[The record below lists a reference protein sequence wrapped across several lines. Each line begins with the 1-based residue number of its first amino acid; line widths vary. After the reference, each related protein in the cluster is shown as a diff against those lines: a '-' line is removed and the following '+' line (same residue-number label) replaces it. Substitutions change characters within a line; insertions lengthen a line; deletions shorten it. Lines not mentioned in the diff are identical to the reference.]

1 MPKISNALIKS
12 LIVPKST
19 KTKLYGITKH
29 TNTNNVFSNHSS
41 LTLTKNYSKEKSKET
56 AVLLQ
61 KEDTIIANQPDEQ
74 NKYRGVIKCKD
85 GYKVQLTVS
94 KKRYT
99 YGPFKTAREA
109 GLKYDERAKAF
120 FGSRANL
127 NFDDGKTDTKKKN
140 RKVMTG
146 IIQRNVASEQKWICN
161 FCNGIL
167 DSNYQIDHAVPLFL
181 NGNDDINNLQAL
193 CSVCH
198 KFKSESI
205 DRQILAKI
213 INDGRCLD
221 RSIVILI
228 QKLMINKIKPSSS
241 DKVDESIVDSVYS
254 DYISNVKDKPIS
266 GGNLTERGKPI
277 SGGNLTERG
286 KPISGGNLTERGK
299 PISGGNLT
307 ERGKPISGGNLT
319 ERGKPISGGN
329 LTERGKPISGGNLTE
344 RGKPKDNEKDTEKK
358 EDTDKMDL
366 DTDIKIDVGR
376 YNITISKK

>member
-41 LTLTKNYSKEKSKET
+41 LTLTKNYSKEKTKET

-74 NKYRGVIKCKD
+74 NKYRGVVKCKD

-228 QKLMINKIKPSSS
+228 QKLMINKTKPSSS
-241 DKVDESIVDSVYS
+241 NKVDESIVDSVYS
-254 DYISNVKDKPIS
+254 DYLSNVKDKPKPIS

-277 SGGNLTERG
+277 LGD
-286 KPISGGNLTERGK
+286 
-299 PISGGNLT
+299 
-307 ERGKPISGGNLT
+307 
-319 ERGKPISGGN
+319 
-329 LTERGKPISGGNLTE
+329 NLTE
-344 RGKPKDNEKDTEKK
+344 RGKPKLTSSCLDNQKDNEKDTEKR